1 MPFEILP
8 TEDNLIE
15 SYSNNS
21 LDRNKYIEQF
31 YKMLTSNSSK
41 FSTISLDGKWGS
53 GKTFFIKHTQLLM
66 IVKLY
71 EERKA
76 DFKSI
81 FGKYEGDKYS
91 HIRGVVSNLDK
102 CEVFPFYYDAW
113 ENDSDPYPVLSI
125 LYSLYKSLD
134 IGSLEDKSIK
144 ENLNSILSCLSMS
157 AQFLFGVPDIN
168 RVIKQINNEFKSSRK
183 KELLLPITD
192 HHSIIELIKQLINDV
207 INKSHCKS
215 IVIFVDEL
223 DRCNPSYAVRL
234 LEDIKHYF
242 SIDNVTFVF
251 SVNLSE
257 LQHMVK
263 IVYGDKFDAFRYLDR
278 FFDIRL
284 NLPAID
290 QERYLKQEISQSEHI
305 GILDHSILAVSSLFK
320 LELREFYKFSR
331 VIFLIVGSD
340 FKSNHFF
347 DSEAHDFVLYILLP
361 LAVGLK
367 FYDIEKFNNFIEGKD
382 PSPLLGIMTIPRMRQ
397 LIERFFLES
406 SASLENNNE
415 DNIEKLAQDAYLCVF
430 ENGYKTVGK
439 CDFRGDWKSILLS
452 RVCMIQR

>member
-31 YKMLTSNSSK
+31 YKMLTSNTSN

-53 GKTFFIKHTQLLM
+53 GKTFFIKHAQLLM
-66 IVKLY
+66 SVKLY

-91 HIRGVVSNLDK
+91 PIRGVISNLDK

-113 ENDSDPYPVLSI
+113 ENDTDPYPVLSI

-242 SIDNVTFVF
+242 LMDNVTFVF

-263 IVYGDKFDAFRYLDR
+263 SVYGEQFDAFRYLDR

-284 NLPAID
+284 NLPVAN
-290 QERYLKQEISQSEHI
+290 QELYLKKEISKSENL

-331 VIFLIVGSD
+331 IVHLLAETDSK
-340 FKSNHFF
+340 FNIPEAQHFVF
-347 DSEAHDFVLYILLP
+347 YILLP
-361 LAVGLK
+361 LAIGLK
-367 FYDIEKFNNFIEGKD
+367 LYDIEKFNNFIEGKD
-382 PSPLLGIMTIPRMRQ
+382 PSPILEILIQPGIQ
-397 LIERFFLES
+397 SLIKWIF
-406 SASLENNNE
+406 
-415 DNIEKLAQDAYLCVF
+415 
-430 ENGYKTVGK
+430 
-439 CDFRGDWKSILLS
+439 
-452 RVCMIQR
+452 

>member
-1 MPFEILP
+1 MPFEVLP

-31 YKMLTSNSSK
+31 YKMLTSNTSN

-66 IVKLY
+66 SVKLY

-76 DFKSI
+76 DFTSI
-81 FGKYEGDKYS
+81 FGKYDDEKYS
-91 HIRGVVSNLDK
+91 TIKYKVSNLDQ

-113 ENDSDPYPVLSI
+113 DNDSDPFPVLSI
-125 LYSLYKSLD
+125 LYSICKLLD
-134 IGSLEDKSIK
+134 NGLLEEKSIK
-144 ENLNSILSCLSMS
+144 ENFNSILSCLSKS
-157 AQFLFGVPDIN
+157 APILFGLPDLFCYL
-168 RVIKQINNEFKSSRK
+168 KQINSELTSNKNK
-183 KELLLPITD
+183 NLLLPITD
-192 HHSIIELIKQLINDV
+192 HHSIIESIKALITVV
-207 INKSHCKS
+207 IDNSHCKS

-242 SIDNVTFVF
+242 LMDNVTFVF

-263 IVYGDKFDAFRYLDR
+263 SVYGEQFDAFRYLDR

-284 NLPAID
+284 NLPVAN
-290 QERYLKQEISQSEHI
+290 QELYFKKEISKSENL

-331 VIFLIVGSD
+331 IVHLLAETDSK
-340 FKSNHFF
+340 FNIPEAQHFVF
-347 DSEAHDFVLYILLP
+347 YILLP
-361 LAVGLK
+361 LAIGLK
-367 FYDIEKFNNFIEGKD
+367 LYDIEKFNNFIEGKD
-382 PSPLLGIMTIPRMRQ
+382 PSPILEILIQPGIQ
-397 LIERFFLES
+397 SLIKRIFLDNK
-406 SASLENNNE
+406 AILENNNE
-415 DNIEKLAQDAYLCVF
+415 GNIKELVEEAYQTVF
-430 ENGYKTVGK
+430 EVKYKTVGK

>member
-1 MPFEILP
+1 MPFEVLP
-8 TEDNLIE
+8 TEDNLIK

-41 FSTISLDGKWGS
+41 VSTISLDGKWGS

-66 IVKLY
+66 SVKLY

-76 DFKSI
+76 DFTSI
-81 FGKYEGDKYS
+81 FGKYDDEKYS
-91 HIRGVVSNLDK
+91 TIKYKVSNLDQ
-102 CEVFPFYYDAW
+102 CDVFPFYYDAW
-113 ENDSDPYPVLSI
+113 DNDSDPFPVLSI
-125 LYSLYKSLD
+125 LYSICKSLD
-134 IGSLEDKSIK
+134 NGLLKEKSIT
-144 ENLNSILSCLSMS
+144 ENLNSILSCLSKS
-157 AQFLFGVPDIN
+157 APILFGLPDLFCYL
-168 RVIKQINNEFKSSRK
+168 KQINSELTSNKNK
-183 KELLLPITD
+183 NLLLPITD
-192 HHSIIELIKQLINDV
+192 HHSIIESIKALIKVV
-207 INKSHCKS
+207 IDNSHCKS

-263 IVYGDKFDAFRYLDR
+263 MVYGDKFDAFRYLDR

-284 NLPAID
+284 NLPVAD
-290 QERYLKQEISQSEHI
+290 QERYLKNEILTSEHI
-305 GILDHSILAVSSLFK
+305 GFLDHSILAVSSLFK

-331 VIFLIVGSD
+331 VILLIAGSD

-382 PSPLLGIMTIPRMRQ
+382 PSPLLGIMTIPRMRR
-397 LIERFFLES
+397 LIELIFLGS
-406 SASLENNNE
+406 SVSLENNNE
-415 DNIEKLAQDAYLCVF
+415 DNIEKLVKDAYQAVF
-430 ENGYKTVGK
+430 EVKYKNVGK
-439 CDFRGDWKSILLS
+439 CDFSGDWKSILLS
-452 RVCMIQR
+452 KVCMIQK

>member
-31 YKMLTSNSSK
+31 YKMLTSNTSN

-53 GKTFFIKHTQLLM
+53 GKTFFIKHAQLLM
-66 IVKLY
+66 SVKLY
-71 EERKA
+71 EEKKA

-91 HIRGVVSNLDK
+91 PIRGVVSNLDK

-113 ENDSDPYPVLSI
+113 ENDTDPYPVLSI

-157 AQFLFGVPDIN
+157 AQLLFGVPDIN
-168 RVIKQINNEFKSSRK
+168 GGIKQINNEFKSSRK

-242 SIDNVTFVF
+242 LMDNVTFVF

-257 LQHMVK
+257 LQHMVNS
-263 IVYGDKFDAFRYLDR
+263 VYGEQFDAFRYLDR

-284 NLPAID
+284 NLPVAN
-290 QERYLKQEISQSEHI
+290 QELYLKKEISKSENL

-331 VIFLIVGSD
+331 IVHLLAETDSK
-340 FKSNHFF
+340 FNIPEAQHFVF
-347 DSEAHDFVLYILLP
+347 YILLP
-361 LAVGLK
+361 LAIGLK
-367 FYDIEKFNNFIEGKD
+367 LYDVEKFNNFIEGKD
-382 PSPLLGIMTIPRMRQ
+382 PSPILEILIQPGIQ
-397 LIERFFLES
+397 SLIKWIFLDNK
-406 SASLENNNE
+406 AILENNNE
-415 DNIEKLAQDAYLCVF
+415 GNIKELVEEAYQTVF
-430 ENGYKTVGK
+430 EVKYKTVGK

>member
-1 MPFEILP
+1 MPFEVLP

-66 IVKLY
+66 SVKLY

-157 AQFLFGVPDIN
+157 AQFLFGVPDIKGC
-168 RVIKQINNEFKSSRK
+168 IKQINNEFKSSRK

-242 SIDNVTFVF
+242 LMDNVNFVF

-263 IVYGDKFDAFRYLDR
+263 MVYGDKFDAFRYLDR

-331 VIFLIVGSD
+331 VILLIAGSD

-397 LIERFFLES
+397 LIELIFLGS
-406 SASLENNNE
+406 SVSLENNNE
-415 DNIEKLAQDAYLCVF
+415 DNIEKLVKDAYQAVF
-430 ENGYKTVGK
+430 EVKYKNVGK
-439 CDFRGDWKSILLS
+439 CDFSGDWKSILLS
-452 RVCMIQR
+452 KVCMIQK

>member
-31 YKMLTSNSSK
+31 YKMLTSNTSN

-53 GKTFFIKHTQLLM
+53 GKTFFIKHAQLLM
-66 IVKLY
+66 SVKLY

-91 HIRGVVSNLDK
+91 PIRGVVSNLDK

-113 ENDSDPYPVLSI
+113 ENDTDPYPVLSI

-157 AQFLFGVPDIN
+157 AQLLFGVPDIN
-168 RVIKQINNEFKSSRK
+168 GGIKQINNEFKSSRK

-242 SIDNVTFVF
+242 LMDNVTFVF

-263 IVYGDKFDAFRYLDR
+263 SVYGEQFDAFRYLDR

-284 NLPAID
+284 NLPVAN
-290 QERYLKQEISQSEHI
+290 QELYLKKEISKSENL

-331 VIFLIVGSD
+331 IVHLLAETDSK
-340 FKSNHFF
+340 FNIPEAQHFVF
-347 DSEAHDFVLYILLP
+347 YILLP
-361 LAVGLK
+361 LAIGLK
-367 FYDIEKFNNFIEGKD
+367 LYDVEKFNNFIEGKD
-382 PSPLLGIMTIPRMRQ
+382 PSHILEILIQPGIQ
-397 LIERFFLES
+397 SLIKWIFLDNK
-406 SASLENNNE
+406 AILENNNE
-415 DNIEKLAQDAYLCVF
+415 GNIKELVEEAYQTVF
-430 ENGYKTVGK
+430 EFKYKTVGK

>member
-31 YKMLTSNSSK
+31 YKMLTSNTSN

-53 GKTFFIKHTQLLM
+53 GKTFFIKHAQLLM
-66 IVKLY
+66 SVKLY
-71 EERKA
+71 EERK
-76 DFKSI
+76 DYFKSI
-81 FGKYEGDKYS
+81 FGKYEGAKYS
-91 HIRGVVSNLDK
+91 PIRGVVSNLDK

-113 ENDSDPYPVLSI
+113 ENDTDPYPVLSI

-157 AQFLFGVPDIN
+157 AQLLFGVPDIN
-168 RVIKQINNEFKSSRK
+168 GGIKQINNEFKSSRK

-242 SIDNVTFVF
+242 LMDNVTFVF

-263 IVYGDKFDAFRYLDR
+263 SVYGEQFDAFRYLDR

-284 NLPAID
+284 NLPVAN
-290 QERYLKQEISQSEHI
+290 QELYLKKEISKSENL

-331 VIFLIVGSD
+331 IVHLLAETDSK
-340 FKSNHFF
+340 FNIPEAQHFVF
-347 DSEAHDFVLYILLP
+347 YILLP
-361 LAVGLK
+361 LAIGLK
-367 FYDIEKFNNFIEGKD
+367 LYDVEKFNNFIEGKD
-382 PSPLLGIMTIPRMRQ
+382 PSPILETLIQPGIQ
-397 LIERFFLES
+397 SLIKWIFLDNK
-406 SASLENNNE
+406 AILENNNE
-415 DNIEKLAQDAYLCVF
+415 GNIKELVEEAYQTVF
-430 ENGYKTVGK
+430 EVKYKTVGK

>member
-1 MPFEILP
+1 MPFEVLP
-8 TEDNLIE
+8 TEDNLIK
-15 SYSNNS
+15 SYSKNS

-41 FSTISLDGKWGS
+41 VSTISLDGKWGS

-66 IVKLY
+66 SVKLY

-81 FGKYEGDKYS
+81 LGKYDDEKYS
-91 HIRGVVSNLDK
+91 SIKDKVSNLDQ

-113 ENDSDPYPVLSI
+113 DNDSDPFPVLSI
-125 LYSLYKSLD
+125 LYSICKSLD
-134 IGSLEDKSIK
+134 NGLLKEKSIT
-144 ENLNSILSCLSMS
+144 ENFNSILSCLSKS
-157 AQFLFGVPDIN
+157 APILFGLPDFLGYF
-168 RVIKQINNEFKSSRK
+168 KQINSELTRNKNK
-183 KELLLPITD
+183 NLLLPITD
-192 HHSIIELIKQLINDV
+192 HHSINKSIEELIKIV
-207 INKSHCKS
+207 IDNSKCKS

-263 IVYGDKFDAFRYLDR
+263 IVYGDQFDAFRYLDR

-284 NLPAID
+284 NLPVAD
-290 QERYLKQEISQSEHI
+290 QERYLKNEISTSEHI
-305 GILDHSILAVSSLFK
+305 GILDHSILDVSSLFK

-331 VIFLIVGSD
+331 IVLLLA
-340 FKSNHFF
+340 KSNSNFETQIHE
-347 DSEAHDFVLYILLP
+347 DQVFVLDILLP
-361 LAVGLK
+361 LAIGLK

-382 PSPLLGIMTIPRMRQ
+382 PSPILEI
-397 LIERFFLES
+397 LIQSDIQSLIKMIFLDNK
-406 SASLENNNE
+406 ANLENNNE
-415 DNIEKLAQDAYLCVF
+415 GNIKELVEEAYQTVF
-430 ENGYKTVGK
+430 EVKYKTVGK
-439 CDFRGDWKSILLS
+439 CDFRRDWKSILLS
-452 RVCMIQR
+452 KVCMIQR

>member
-31 YKMLTSNSSK
+31 YKMLTSNTSN

-53 GKTFFIKHTQLLM
+53 GKTFFIKHAQLLM
-66 IVKLY
+66 SVKLY

-91 HIRGVVSNLDK
+91 PIRGVVSNLDK

-113 ENDSDPYPVLSI
+113 ENDTDPYPVLSI

-157 AQFLFGVPDIN
+157 AQLLFGVPDIN
-168 RVIKQINNEFKSSRK
+168 GGIKQINNEFKSSRK

-242 SIDNVTFVF
+242 LMDNVTFVF

-263 IVYGDKFDAFRYLDR
+263 SVYGEQFDAFRYLDR

-284 NLPAID
+284 NLPVAN
-290 QERYLKQEISQSEHI
+290 QELYLKKEISKSENL

-331 VIFLIVGSD
+331 IVHLLAETDSK
-340 FKSNHFF
+340 FNIPETQHFVF
-347 DSEAHDFVLYILLP
+347 YILLP
-361 LAVGLK
+361 LAIGLK
-367 FYDIEKFNNFIEGKD
+367 LYDVEKFNNFIEGKD
-382 PSPLLGIMTIPRMRQ
+382 PSPILEILIQPGIQ
-397 LIERFFLES
+397 SLIKWIFLDNK
-406 SASLENNNE
+406 AILENNNE
-415 DNIEKLAQDAYLCVF
+415 GNIKELVEEAYQTVF
-430 ENGYKTVGK
+430 EVKYKTVGK

>member
-31 YKMLTSNSSK
+31 YKMLTSNTSN

-53 GKTFFIKHTQLLM
+53 GKTFFIKHAQLLM
-66 IVKLY
+66 SVKLY

-91 HIRGVVSNLDK
+91 PIRGVISNLDK

-113 ENDSDPYPVLSI
+113 ENDTDPYPVLSI

-192 HHSIIELIKQLINDV
+192 HHSIWNRGPKVELI
-207 INKSHCKS
+207 
-215 IVIFVDEL
+215 
-223 DRCNPSYAVRL
+223 
-234 LEDIKHYF
+234 
-242 SIDNVTFVF
+242 
-251 SVNLSE
+251 
-257 LQHMVK
+257 
-263 IVYGDKFDAFRYLDR
+263 
-278 FFDIRL
+278 
-284 NLPAID
+284 
-290 QERYLKQEISQSEHI
+290 
-305 GILDHSILAVSSLFK
+305 
-320 LELREFYKFSR
+320 
-331 VIFLIVGSD
+331 
-340 FKSNHFF
+340 
-347 DSEAHDFVLYILLP
+347 
-361 LAVGLK
+361 
-367 FYDIEKFNNFIEGKD
+367 
-382 PSPLLGIMTIPRMRQ
+382 IP
-397 LIERFFLES
+397 
-406 SASLENNNE
+406 
-415 DNIEKLAQDAYLCVF
+415 
-430 ENGYKTVGK
+430 
-439 CDFRGDWKSILLS
+439 
-452 RVCMIQR
+452 

>member
-31 YKMLTSNSSK
+31 YKMLTSNTSN

-53 GKTFFIKHTQLLM
+53 GKTFFIKHAQLLM
-66 IVKLY
+66 SVKLY
-71 EERKA
+71 EERK
-76 DFKSI
+76 DYFKSI
-81 FGKYEGDKYS
+81 FGKYEGAKYS
-91 HIRGVVSNLDK
+91 PIRGVVSNLDK

-113 ENDSDPYPVLSI
+113 ENDTDPYPVLSI

-157 AQFLFGVPDIN
+157 AQLLFGVPDIN
-168 RVIKQINNEFKSSRK
+168 GGIKQINNEFKSSRK

-242 SIDNVTFVF
+242 LMDNVTFVF

-263 IVYGDKFDAFRYLDR
+263 SVYGEQFDAFRYLDR

-284 NLPAID
+284 NLPVAN
-290 QERYLKQEISQSEHI
+290 QELYLKKEISKSENL

-331 VIFLIVGSD
+331 IVHLLAETDSK
-340 FKSNHFF
+340 FNIPEAQHFVF
-347 DSEAHDFVLYILLP
+347 YILLP
-361 LAVGLK
+361 LAIGLK
-367 FYDIEKFNNFIEGKD
+367 LYDVEKFNNFIEGKD
-382 PSPLLGIMTIPRMRQ
+382 PSPILEILIQPGIQ
-397 LIERFFLES
+397 SLIKWIFLDNK
-406 SASLENNNE
+406 AILENNNE
-415 DNIEKLAQDAYLCVF
+415 GNIKELVEEAYQTVF
-430 ENGYKTVGK
+430 EVKYKTVGK

>member
-31 YKMLTSNSSK
+31 YKMLTSNTSN

-53 GKTFFIKHTQLLM
+53 GKTFFIKHAQLLM
-66 IVKLY
+66 SVKLY

-91 HIRGVVSNLDK
+91 PIRGVVSNLDK

-113 ENDSDPYPVLSI
+113 ENDTDPYPVLSI

-157 AQFLFGVPDIN
+157 AQLLFGVPDIN
-168 RVIKQINNEFKSSRK
+168 GGIKQINNEFKSSRK

-242 SIDNVTFVF
+242 LMDNVTFVF

-263 IVYGDKFDAFRYLDR
+263 SVYGEQFDAFRYLDR

-284 NLPAID
+284 NLPVAN
-290 QERYLKQEISQSEHI
+290 QELYLKKEISKSENL

-331 VIFLIVGSD
+331 IVHLLAETDSK
-340 FKSNHFF
+340 FNIPEAQHFVF
-347 DSEAHDFVLYILLP
+347 YILLP
-361 LAVGLK
+361 LAIGLK
-367 FYDIEKFNNFIEGKD
+367 LYDVEKFNNFIEGKD
-382 PSPLLGIMTIPRMRQ
+382 PSHILEILIQPGIQ
-397 LIERFFLES
+397 SLIKWIFLDNK
-406 SASLENNNE
+406 AILENNNE
-415 DNIEKLAQDAYLCVF
+415 GNIKELVEEAYQTVF
-430 ENGYKTVGK
+430 EVKYKTVGK

>member
-31 YKMLTSNSSK
+31 YKMLTSNTSN

-53 GKTFFIKHTQLLM
+53 GKTFFIKHAQLLM
-66 IVKLY
+66 SVKLY

-91 HIRGVVSNLDK
+91 PIRGVVSNLDK

-113 ENDSDPYPVLSI
+113 ENDTDPYPVLSI

-157 AQFLFGVPDIN
+157 AQLLFGVPDIN
-168 RVIKQINNEFKSSRK
+168 GGIKQINNEFKSSRK

-242 SIDNVTFVF
+242 LMDNVTFVF

-263 IVYGDKFDAFRYLDR
+263 SVYGEQFDAFRYLDR

-284 NLPAID
+284 NLPVAN
-290 QERYLKQEISQSEHI
+290 QELYLKKEISKSENL

-331 VIFLIVGSD
+331 IVHLLAETDSK
-340 FKSNHFF
+340 FNIPEAQHFVF
-347 DSEAHDFVLYILLP
+347 YILLP
-361 LAVGLK
+361 LAIGLK
-367 FYDIEKFNNFIEGKD
+367 LYDVEKFNNFIEGKD
-382 PSPLLGIMTIPRMRQ
+382 PSPILEILIQPGIQ
-397 LIERFFLES
+397 SLIKWIFLDNK
-406 SASLENNNE
+406 AILENNNE
-415 DNIEKLAQDAYLCVF
+415 GNIKELVEEAYQTVF
-430 ENGYKTVGK
+430 EVKYKTVGK

-452 RVCMIQR
+452 RICMIQR

>member
-31 YKMLTSNSSK
+31 YKMLTSNTSN

-53 GKTFFIKHTQLLM
+53 GKTFFIKHAQLLM
-66 IVKLY
+66 SVKLY

-91 HIRGVVSNLDK
+91 PIRGVISNLDK

-113 ENDSDPYPVLSI
+113 ENDTDPYPVLSI

-284 NLPAID
+284 NLPTVD
-290 QERYLKQEISQSEHI
+290 QERYLKQEISQSEHL
-305 GILDHSILAVSSLFK
+305 GILDSTILAVSSLFK

-331 VIFLIVGSD
+331 IVHLLAESD
-340 FKSNHFF
+340 SKSFIP
-347 DSEAHDFVLYILLP
+347 EAEHFVLYILLP
-361 LAVGLK
+361 LAIGLK

-382 PSPLLGIMTIPRMRQ
+382 PSPILEILIQSDIQRIMKWIFIDNTVG
-397 LIERFFLES
+397 LK
-406 SASLENNNE
+406 NNNGE
-415 DNIEKLAQDAYLCVF
+415 NIEQLAQDAYQTVF
-430 ENGYKTVGK
+430 EVKYKTVGK

-452 RVCMIQR
+452 KVCMIQR

>member
-1 MPFEILP
+1 
-8 TEDNLIE
+8 
-15 SYSNNS
+15 
-21 LDRNKYIEQF
+21 
-31 YKMLTSNSSK
+31 
-41 FSTISLDGKWGS
+41 
-53 GKTFFIKHTQLLM
+53 
-66 IVKLY
+66 
-71 EERKA
+71 
-76 DFKSI
+76 
-81 FGKYEGDKYS
+81 
-91 HIRGVVSNLDK
+91 
-102 CEVFPFYYDAW
+102 
-113 ENDSDPYPVLSI
+113 
-125 LYSLYKSLD
+125 
-134 IGSLEDKSIK
+134 
-144 ENLNSILSCLSMS
+144 MS

-242 SIDNVTFVF
+242 LMDNVTFVF

-263 IVYGDKFDAFRYLDR
+263 SVYGEQFDAFRYLDR

-284 NLPAID
+284 NLPVAN
-290 QERYLKQEISQSEHI
+290 QELYLKKEISKSENL

-331 VIFLIVGSD
+331 IVHLLAETDSK
-340 FKSNHFF
+340 FNIPEAQHFVF
-347 DSEAHDFVLYILLP
+347 YILLP
-361 LAVGLK
+361 LAIGLK
-367 FYDIEKFNNFIEGKD
+367 LYDIEKFNNFIEGKD
-382 PSPLLGIMTIPRMRQ
+382 PSPILEILIQPGIQ
-397 LIERFFLES
+397 SLIKWIFLDNK
-406 SASLENNNE
+406 AILENNNE
-415 DNIEKLAQDAYLCVF
+415 GNIKELVEEAYQTVF
-430 ENGYKTVGK
+430 EVKYKTVGK

-452 RVCMIQR
+452 KVCMIQK

>member
-31 YKMLTSNSSK
+31 YKMLTSNTSN

-53 GKTFFIKHTQLLM
+53 GKTFFIKHAQLLM
-66 IVKLY
+66 SVKLY

-81 FGKYEGDKYS
+81 FGKYEGAKYS
-91 HIRGVVSNLDK
+91 PIRGVVSNLDK

-113 ENDSDPYPVLSI
+113 ENDTDPYPVLSI

-157 AQFLFGVPDIN
+157 AQLLFGVPDIN
-168 RVIKQINNEFKSSRK
+168 GGIKQINNEFKSSRK

-242 SIDNVTFVF
+242 LMDNVTFVF

-263 IVYGDKFDAFRYLDR
+263 SVYGEQFDAFRYLDR

-284 NLPAID
+284 NLPVAN
-290 QERYLKQEISQSEHI
+290 QELYLKKEISKSENL

-331 VIFLIVGSD
+331 IVHLLAETDSK
-340 FKSNHFF
+340 FNIPEAQHFVF
-347 DSEAHDFVLYILLP
+347 YILLP
-361 LAVGLK
+361 LAIGLK
-367 FYDIEKFNNFIEGKD
+367 LYDVEKFNNFIEGKD
-382 PSPLLGIMTIPRMRQ
+382 PSPILEILIQPGIQ
-397 LIERFFLES
+397 SLIKWIFLDNK
-406 SASLENNNE
+406 AILENNNE
-415 DNIEKLAQDAYLCVF
+415 GNIKELVEEAYQTVF
-430 ENGYKTVGK
+430 EVKYKTVGK

>member
-66 IVKLY
+66 SVKLY

-81 FGKYEGDKYS
+81 FGKYDDEKYS
-91 HIRGVVSNLDK
+91 TIKDKVTNLDQ

-113 ENDSDPYPVLSI
+113 DNDSDPFPVLSI
-125 LYSLYKSLD
+125 LYSICKSLD
-134 IGSLEDKSIK
+134 NGLLEAKSIT
-144 ENLNSILSCLSMS
+144 ENLNSILSCLSKS
-157 AQFLFGVPDIN
+157 APILFGLPDLICYL
-168 RVIKQINNEFKSSRK
+168 KQINSELTSNKNK
-183 KELLLPITD
+183 NLLLPITD
-192 HHSIIELIKQLINDV
+192 HHSIIASIKALIKVV
-207 INKSHCKS
+207 IDNSHCKS

-263 IVYGDKFDAFRYLDR
+263 MVYGDKFDAFRYLDR

-284 NLPAID
+284 NLPVAN
-290 QERYLKQEISQSEHI
+290 QELYLKKEISKSENL

-331 VIFLIVGSD
+331 IVHLLAETDSKFNIPGAQ
-340 FKSNHFF
+340 HFVF
-347 DSEAHDFVLYILLP
+347 YILLP
-361 LAVGLK
+361 LAIGLK
-367 FYDIEKFNNFIEGKD
+367 LYDIEKFNNFIEGKD
-382 PSPLLGIMTIPRMRQ
+382 PSPILEILIQPGIQ
-397 LIERFFLES
+397 SLIKWIFLDNK
-406 SASLENNNE
+406 AILENNNE
-415 DNIEKLAQDAYLCVF
+415 GNIKELVEEAYQTVF
-430 ENGYKTVGK
+430 EVKYKTVGK

>member
-1 MPFEILP
+1 MPFEILS

-31 YKMLTSNSSK
+31 YKMLTSNTSN

-53 GKTFFIKHTQLLM
+53 GKTFFIKHAQLLM
-66 IVKLY
+66 SVKLY

-91 HIRGVVSNLDK
+91 PIRGVISNLDK

-113 ENDSDPYPVLSI
+113 ENDTDPYPVLSI

-284 NLPAID
+284 NLPTVD
-290 QERYLKQEISQSEHI
+290 QERYLKQEISQSEHL
-305 GILDHSILAVSSLFK
+305 GILDSTILAVSSLFK

-331 VIFLIVGSD
+331 IVHLLAESD
-340 FKSNHFF
+340 SKSFIP
-347 DSEAHDFVLYILLP
+347 EAEHFVLYILLP
-361 LAVGLK
+361 LAIGLK

-382 PSPLLGIMTIPRMRQ
+382 PSPILEILIQSDIQRIMKWIFIDNTVG
-397 LIERFFLES
+397 LK
-406 SASLENNNE
+406 NNNGE
-415 DNIEKLAQDAYLCVF
+415 NIEQLAQDAYQTVF
-430 ENGYKTVGK
+430 EVKYKTVGK

>member
-31 YKMLTSNSSK
+31 YKMLTSNTSN

-53 GKTFFIKHTQLLM
+53 GKTFFIKHAQLLM
-66 IVKLY
+66 SVKLY

-91 HIRGVVSNLDK
+91 PIRGVISNLDK

-113 ENDSDPYPVLSI
+113 ENDTDPYPVLSI

-242 SIDNVTFVF
+242 LMDNVTFVF

-263 IVYGDKFDAFRYLDR
+263 SVYGEQFDAFRYLDR

-284 NLPAID
+284 NLPVAN
-290 QERYLKQEISQSEHI
+290 QELYLKKEISKSENL

-331 VIFLIVGSD
+331 IVHLLAETDSK
-340 FKSNHFF
+340 FNIPEAQHFVF
-347 DSEAHDFVLYILLP
+347 YILLP
-361 LAVGLK
+361 LAIGLK
-367 FYDIEKFNNFIEGKD
+367 LYDIEKFNNFIEGKD
-382 PSPLLGIMTIPRMRQ
+382 PSPILEILIQPGIQ
-397 LIERFFLES
+397 SLIKWIFLDNK
-406 SASLENNNE
+406 AILENNNE
-415 DNIEKLAQDAYLCVF
+415 GNIKELVEEAYQTVF
-430 ENGYKTVGK
+430 EVKYKTVGK

-452 RVCMIQR
+452 KVCMIQK

>member
-31 YKMLTSNSSK
+31 YKMLTSNTSN

-53 GKTFFIKHTQLLM
+53 GKTFFIKHAQLLM
-66 IVKLY
+66 SVKLY

-91 HIRGVVSNLDK
+91 PIRGVVSNLDK

-113 ENDSDPYPVLSI
+113 ENDTDPYPVLSI

-157 AQFLFGVPDIN
+157 AQLLFGVPDIN
-168 RVIKQINNEFKSSRK
+168 GGIKQINNEFKSSRK

-263 IVYGDKFDAFRYLDR
+263 IVYGDQFDAFRYLDR

-284 NLPAID
+284 NLPVAD
-290 QERYLKQEISQSEHI
+290 QERYLKNEISTSEHI

-331 VIFLIVGSD
+331 IVLLLA
-340 FKSNHFF
+340 KSNSNFETQIHE
-347 DSEAHDFVLYILLP
+347 DQVFVLDILLP
-361 LAVGLK
+361 LAIGLK

-382 PSPLLGIMTIPRMRQ
+382 PSPILEI
-397 LIERFFLES
+397 LIQSDIQSLIKMIFLDNK
-406 SASLENNNE
+406 ANLENNNE
-415 DNIEKLAQDAYLCVF
+415 GNIKELVEEAYQTIF
-430 ENGYKTVGK
+430 EVKYKTVGK
-439 CDFRGDWKSILLS
+439 CDFRRDWKSILLS
-452 RVCMIQR
+452 KVCMIQR

>member
-1 MPFEILP
+1 MPFEFLP

-31 YKMLTSNSSK
+31 YKMLTSNTSN

-66 IVKLY
+66 KVKLY
-71 EERKA
+71 EERKD

-91 HIRGVVSNLDK
+91 PIRGVVSNLDK

-113 ENDSDPYPVLSI
+113 ENDTDPYPVLSI
-125 LYSLYKSLD
+125 LYSLCKSLD

-157 AQFLFGVPDIN
+157 AQLLFGVPDIN
-168 RVIKQINNEFKSSRK
+168 GGIKQINNEFKSSRK

-263 IVYGDKFDAFRYLDR
+263 IVYGDQFDAFRYLDR

-284 NLPAID
+284 NLPVAD
-290 QERYLKQEISQSEHI
+290 QERYLKNEISTSEHI

-331 VIFLIVGSD
+331 IVLLLA
-340 FKSNHFF
+340 KSNSNFETQIHE
-347 DSEAHDFVLYILLP
+347 DQVFVLDILLP
-361 LAVGLK
+361 LAIGLK

-382 PSPLLGIMTIPRMRQ
+382 PSPILEI
-397 LIERFFLES
+397 LIQSDIQSLIKMIFLDNK
-406 SASLENNNE
+406 ANLENNNE
-415 DNIEKLAQDAYLCVF
+415 GNIKELVEEAYQTVF
-430 ENGYKTVGK
+430 EVKYKTVGK
-439 CDFRGDWKSILLS
+439 CDFRRDWKSILLS
-452 RVCMIQR
+452 KVCMIQR

>member
-66 IVKLY
+66 SVKLY

-81 FGKYEGDKYS
+81 LGKYDDKKYS
-91 HIRGVVSNLDK
+91 TIKDKVSNLDQ

-113 ENDSDPYPVLSI
+113 DNDSDPFPVLSI
-125 LYSLYKSLD
+125 LYSICKALD
-134 IGSLEDKSIK
+134 NGLLEKKSIK
-144 ENLNSILSCLSMS
+144 ENFNSILSCLSKS
-157 AQFLFGVPDIN
+157 VPILFGVPDIYGC
-168 RVIKQINNEFKSSRK
+168 IKQINDDFKSSRN

-192 HHSIIELIKQLINDV
+192 HHSIIESIKALIKVV
-207 INKSHCKS
+207 IDNSHCKS

-263 IVYGDKFDAFRYLDR
+263 MVYGEQFDAFRYLDR

-284 NLPAID
+284 NLPVAD
-290 QERYLKQEISQSEHI
+290 QERYLKNEISTSEHI

-331 VIFLIVGSD
+331 IVLLLA
-340 FKSNHFF
+340 KSNSNFETQIHE
-347 DSEAHDFVLYILLP
+347 DQVFVLDILLP
-361 LAVGLK
+361 LAIGLK

-382 PSPLLGIMTIPRMRQ
+382 PSPILEI
-397 LIERFFLES
+397 LIQSDIQSLIKMIFLDNK
-406 SASLENNNE
+406 ANLENNNE
-415 DNIEKLAQDAYLCVF
+415 GNIKELVEEAYQTVF
-430 ENGYKTVGK
+430 EVKYKTVGK
-439 CDFRGDWKSILLS
+439 CDFRRDWKSILLS
-452 RVCMIQR
+452 KVCMIQR

>member
-31 YKMLTSNSSK
+31 YKMLTSNFSK

-66 IVKLY
+66 SVKLY

-81 FGKYEGDKYS
+81 LGKYDDEKYFPIKDKVY
-91 HIRGVVSNLDK
+91 NLDQ

-113 ENDSDPYPVLSI
+113 DNDSDPFPVLSI
-125 LYSLYKSLD
+125 LYSICKSLD
-134 IGSLEDKSIK
+134 NGLLEKKSIK
-144 ENLNSILSCLSMS
+144 ENFNSILSCLSKS
-157 AQFLFGVPDIN
+157 APILFGVPDIYGC
-168 RVIKQINNEFKSSRK
+168 IKQINDDFKSSRN
-183 KELLLPITD
+183 KELLLPVTD
-192 HHSIIELIKQLINDV
+192 HHSIIESIKALIKVV
-207 INKSHCKS
+207 IDNSNCKS

-242 SIDNVTFVF
+242 SIDNVTLVF

-263 IVYGDKFDAFRYLDR
+263 MVYGDKFDAFRYLDR

-320 LELREFYKFSR
+320 LELREFYKFSK
-331 VIFLIVGSD
+331 IVHLLAEND
-340 FKSNHFF
+340 SNSCIPEARHFVF
-347 DSEAHDFVLYILLP
+347 YILLP
-361 LAVGLK
+361 LAIGLK
-367 FYDIEKFNNFIEGKD
+367 FFDIEKFNNFIEGKD
-382 PSPLLGIMTIPRMRQ
+382 PSMVLKILTNPDVRHVIKLILLDNN
-397 LIERFFLES
+397 
-406 SASLENNNE
+406 ADLENNNG
-415 DNIEKLAQDAYLCVF
+415 DKIEELVQDAYQAVF
-430 ENGYKTVGK
+430 EVKYKNVGK
-439 CDFRGDWKSILLS
+439 CDFSGDWKSILLS
-452 RVCMIQR
+452 KVCMIQK

>member
-31 YKMLTSNSSK
+31 YKMLTSNTSN

-53 GKTFFIKHTQLLM
+53 GKTFFIKHAQLLM
-66 IVKLY
+66 SVKLY

-91 HIRGVVSNLDK
+91 PIRGVVSNLDK

-113 ENDSDPYPVLSI
+113 ENDTDPYPVLSI

-157 AQFLFGVPDIN
+157 AQLLFGVPDIN
-168 RVIKQINNEFKSSRK
+168 GGIKQINNEFKSSRK

-242 SIDNVTFVF
+242 LMDNVTFVF

-263 IVYGDKFDAFRYLDR
+263 SVYGEQFDAFRYLDR

-284 NLPAID
+284 NLPVAN
-290 QERYLKQEISQSEHI
+290 QELYLKKEISKSENL

-331 VIFLIVGSD
+331 IVHLLAETDSK
-340 FKSNHFF
+340 FNIPEAQHFVF
-347 DSEAHDFVLYILLP
+347 YILLP
-361 LAVGLK
+361 LAIGLK
-367 FYDIEKFNNFIEGKD
+367 LYDVEKFNNFIEGKD
-382 PSPLLGIMTIPRMRQ
+382 PSPILEILIQPGIQ
-397 LIERFFLES
+397 SLIKWIFLDNK
-406 SASLENNNE
+406 AILENNNE
-415 DNIEKLAQDAYLCVF
+415 GNIKELVEEAYQTVF
-430 ENGYKTVGK
+430 EVKYKTVGK

>member
-31 YKMLTSNSSK
+31 YKMLTSNTSN

-53 GKTFFIKHTQLLM
+53 GKTFFIKHAQLLM
-66 IVKLY
+66 SVKLY

-91 HIRGVVSNLDK
+91 PIRGVISNLDK

-113 ENDSDPYPVLSI
+113 ENDTDPYPVLSI

-242 SIDNVTFVF
+242 LMDNVTFVF

-263 IVYGDKFDAFRYLDR
+263 SVYGEQFDAFRYLDR
-278 FFDIRL
+278 FFVIRL
-284 NLPAID
+284 NLPVAN
-290 QERYLKQEISQSEHI
+290 QELYLKKEISKSENL

-331 VIFLIVGSD
+331 IVHLLAETDSK
-340 FKSNHFF
+340 FNIPEAQHFVF
-347 DSEAHDFVLYILLP
+347 YILLP
-361 LAVGLK
+361 LAIGLK
-367 FYDIEKFNNFIEGKD
+367 LYDIEKFNNFIEGKD
-382 PSPLLGIMTIPRMRQ
+382 PSPILEILIQPGIQ
-397 LIERFFLES
+397 SLIKWIFLDNK
-406 SASLENNNE
+406 AILENNNE
-415 DNIEKLAQDAYLCVF
+415 GNIKELVEEAYQTVF
-430 ENGYKTVGK
+430 EVKYKTVGK

-452 RVCMIQR
+452 KVCMIQK

>member
-1 MPFEILP
+1 MPFEVLP

-31 YKMLTSNSSK
+31 YKMLTSNTSN

-66 IVKLY
+66 SVKLY

-76 DFKSI
+76 DFTSI
-81 FGKYEGDKYS
+81 FGKYDDEKYS
-91 HIRGVVSNLDK
+91 TIKYKVSNLDQ

-113 ENDSDPYPVLSI
+113 DNDSDPFPVLSI
-125 LYSLYKSLD
+125 LYSICKLLD
-134 IGSLEDKSIK
+134 NGLLEEKSIK
-144 ENLNSILSCLSMS
+144 ENFNSILSCLSKS
-157 AQFLFGVPDIN
+157 APILFGLPDLFCYL
-168 RVIKQINNEFKSSRK
+168 KQINSELTSNKNK
-183 KELLLPITD
+183 NLLLPITD
-192 HHSIIELIKQLINDV
+192 HHSIIESIKALITVV
-207 INKSHCKS
+207 IDNSHCKS

-242 SIDNVTFVF
+242 LMDNVTFVF

-263 IVYGDKFDAFRYLDR
+263 SVYGEQFDAFRYLDR

-284 NLPAID
+284 NLPVAN
-290 QERYLKQEISQSEHI
+290 QELYFKKEISKSEKL

-331 VIFLIVGSD
+331 IVHLLAETDSK
-340 FKSNHFF
+340 FNIPEAQHFVF
-347 DSEAHDFVLYILLP
+347 YILLP
-361 LAVGLK
+361 LAIGLK
-367 FYDIEKFNNFIEGKD
+367 LYDIEKFNNFIEGKD
-382 PSPLLGIMTIPRMRQ
+382 PSPILEILIQPGIQ
-397 LIERFFLES
+397 SLIKRIFLDNK
-406 SASLENNNE
+406 AILENNNE
-415 DNIEKLAQDAYLCVF
+415 GNIKELVEEAYQTVF
-430 ENGYKTVGK
+430 EVKYKTVGK

>member
-1 MPFEILP
+1 MPFEVLP

-66 IVKLY
+66 SVKLY

-157 AQFLFGVPDIN
+157 AQFLFGVPDIKGC
-168 RVIKQINNEFKSSRK
+168 IKQINNEFKSSRK

-242 SIDNVTFVF
+242 LMDNVNFVF

-263 IVYGDKFDAFRYLDR
+263 MVYGDKFDAFRYLDR

-331 VIFLIVGSD
+331 VILLIVGSD

-415 DNIEKLAQDAYLCVF
+415 DNIEKLVKDAYLCVF

-439 CDFRGDWKSILLS
+439 CDFSGDWKSILLS
-452 RVCMIQR
+452 KVCMIQK

>member
-66 IVKLY
+66 SVKLY

-81 FGKYEGDKYS
+81 FGKYDDEKYS
-91 HIRGVVSNLDK
+91 TIKDKVTNLDQ

-113 ENDSDPYPVLSI
+113 DNDSDPFPVLSI
-125 LYSLYKSLD
+125 LYSICKSLD
-134 IGSLEDKSIK
+134 NGLLEAKSIT
-144 ENLNSILSCLSMS
+144 ENLNSILSCLSKS
-157 AQFLFGVPDIN
+157 APILFGLPDLICYL
-168 RVIKQINNEFKSSRK
+168 KQINSELTSNKNK
-183 KELLLPITD
+183 NLLLPITD
-192 HHSIIELIKQLINDV
+192 HHSIIASIKALIKVV
-207 INKSHCKS
+207 IDNSHCKS

-242 SIDNVTFVF
+242 SIDNVTFAF

-263 IVYGDKFDAFRYLDR
+263 MVYGDKFDAFRYLDR

-284 NLPAID
+284 NLPVAN
-290 QERYLKQEISQSEHI
+290 QELYLKKEISKSENL

-331 VIFLIVGSD
+331 IVHLLAETDSKFNIPGAQ
-340 FKSNHFF
+340 HFVF
-347 DSEAHDFVLYILLP
+347 YILLP
-361 LAVGLK
+361 LAIGLK
-367 FYDIEKFNNFIEGKD
+367 LYDIEKFNNFLEGKD
-382 PSPLLGIMTIPRMRQ
+382 PSPILEILIQPGIQ
-397 LIERFFLES
+397 SLIKWIFLDNK
-406 SASLENNNE
+406 AILENNNE
-415 DNIEKLAQDAYLCVF
+415 GNIKELVEEAYQTVF
-430 ENGYKTVGK
+430 EVKYKTVGK

>member
-31 YKMLTSNSSK
+31 YKMLTSNTSN

-66 IVKLY
+66 SVKLY

-76 DFKSI
+76 DFTSI
-81 FGKYEGDKYS
+81 FGKYDDEKYS
-91 HIRGVVSNLDK
+91 TIKYKVSNLDQ
-102 CEVFPFYYDAW
+102 CDVFPFYYDAW
-113 ENDSDPYPVLSI
+113 DNDSDPFPVLSI
-125 LYSLYKSLD
+125 LYSICKSLD
-134 IGSLEDKSIK
+134 NGLLEKKSIK
-144 ENLNSILSCLSMS
+144 ENFNSILSCLSKS
-157 AQFLFGVPDIN
+157 APILFGVPDIYGC
-168 RVIKQINNEFKSSRK
+168 IKQINDDFKSSRN
-183 KELLLPITD
+183 KELLLPVTD
-192 HHSIIELIKQLINDV
+192 HHSIIASIKALIKVV
-207 INKSHCKS
+207 IDNSHCKS

-263 IVYGDKFDAFRYLDR
+263 MVYGDKFDAFRYLDC

-320 LELREFYKFSR
+320 LELREFYKFSK
-331 VIFLIVGSD
+331 IVHLLAEND
-340 FKSNHFF
+340 SNSCIPEARHFVF
-347 DSEAHDFVLYILLP
+347 YILLP
-361 LAVGLK
+361 LAIGLK
-367 FYDIEKFNNFIEGKD
+367 FFDIEKFNNFIEGKD
-382 PSPLLGIMTIPRMRQ
+382 PSMVLKILTNPDVRHVIKLILLDNN
-397 LIERFFLES
+397 
-406 SASLENNNE
+406 ADLENNNG
-415 DNIEKLAQDAYLCVF
+415 DKIEELVQDAYQAVF
-430 ENGYKTVGK
+430 EVKYKNVGK
-439 CDFRGDWKSILLS
+439 CDFSGDWKSILLS
-452 RVCMIQR
+452 KVCMIQK

>member
-31 YKMLTSNSSK
+31 YKMLTSNTSN

-53 GKTFFIKHTQLLM
+53 GKTFFIKHAQLLM
-66 IVKLY
+66 SVKLY

-91 HIRGVVSNLDK
+91 PIRGVVSNLDK

-113 ENDSDPYPVLSI
+113 ENDTDPYPVLSI

-157 AQFLFGVPDIN
+157 AQLLFGVPDIN
-168 RVIKQINNEFKSSRK
+168 GGIKQINNEFKSSRK

-207 INKSHCKS
+207 INKSHCIS

-242 SIDNVTFVF
+242 LMDNVTFVF

-263 IVYGDKFDAFRYLDR
+263 SVYGEQFDAFRYLDR

-284 NLPAID
+284 NLPVAN
-290 QERYLKQEISQSEHI
+290 QELYLKKEISKSENL

-331 VIFLIVGSD
+331 IVHLLAETDSK
-340 FKSNHFF
+340 FNIPEAQHFVF
-347 DSEAHDFVLYILLP
+347 YILLP
-361 LAVGLK
+361 LAIGLK
-367 FYDIEKFNNFIEGKD
+367 LYDVEKFNNFIEGKD
-382 PSPLLGIMTIPRMRQ
+382 PSPILEILIQPGIQ
-397 LIERFFLES
+397 SLIKWIFLDNK
-406 SASLENNNE
+406 AILENNNE
-415 DNIEKLAQDAYLCVF
+415 GNIKELVEEAYQTVF
-430 ENGYKTVGK
+430 EVKYKTVGK

>member
-31 YKMLTSNSSK
+31 YKMLTSNTSN

-53 GKTFFIKHTQLLM
+53 GKTFFIKHAQLLM
-66 IVKLY
+66 SVKLY

-81 FGKYEGDKYS
+81 FGKYKGDKYS
-91 HIRGVVSNLDK
+91 PIRGVVSNLDK

-113 ENDSDPYPVLSI
+113 ENDTDPYPVLSI

-157 AQFLFGVPDIN
+157 AQLLFGVPDIN
-168 RVIKQINNEFKSSRK
+168 GGIKQINNEFKSSRK

-242 SIDNVTFVF
+242 LMDNVTFVF

-263 IVYGDKFDAFRYLDR
+263 SVYGEQFDAFRYLDR

-284 NLPAID
+284 NLPVAN
-290 QERYLKQEISQSEHI
+290 QELYLKKEISKSENL

-331 VIFLIVGSD
+331 IVHLLAETDSK
-340 FKSNHFF
+340 FNIPEAQHFVF
-347 DSEAHDFVLYILLP
+347 YILLP
-361 LAVGLK
+361 LAIGLK
-367 FYDIEKFNNFIEGKD
+367 LYDVEKFNNFIEGKD
-382 PSPLLGIMTIPRMRQ
+382 PSPILEILIQPGIQ
-397 LIERFFLES
+397 SLIKWIFLDNK
-406 SASLENNNE
+406 AILENNNE
-415 DNIEKLAQDAYLCVF
+415 GNIKELVEEAYQTVF
-430 ENGYKTVGK
+430 EVKYKTVGK

>member
-31 YKMLTSNSSK
+31 YKMLTSNTSN

-53 GKTFFIKHTQLLM
+53 GKTFFIKHAQLLM
-66 IVKLY
+66 SVKLY

-91 HIRGVVSNLDK
+91 PIRGVVSNLDK

-113 ENDSDPYPVLSI
+113 ENDTDPYPVLSI

-157 AQFLFGVPDIN
+157 AQLLFGVPDIN
-168 RVIKQINNEFKSSRK
+168 GGIKQINNEFKSSRK

-263 IVYGDKFDAFRYLDR
+263 IVYGDQFDAFRYLDR

-284 NLPAID
+284 NLPVAD
-290 QERYLKQEISQSEHI
+290 QERYLKNEISTSEHI

-331 VIFLIVGSD
+331 IVLLLA
-340 FKSNHFF
+340 KSNSNFETQIHE
-347 DSEAHDFVLYILLP
+347 DQVFVLDILLP
-361 LAVGLK
+361 LAIGLK

-382 PSPLLGIMTIPRMRQ
+382 PSPVLEI
-397 LIERFFLES
+397 LIQSDIQSLIKMIFLDNK
-406 SASLENNNE
+406 ANLENNNE
-415 DNIEKLAQDAYLCVF
+415 GNIKELVEEAYQTVF
-430 ENGYKTVGK
+430 EVKYKTVGK
-439 CDFRGDWKSILLS
+439 CDFRRDWKSILLS
-452 RVCMIQR
+452 KVCMIQR

>member
-31 YKMLTSNSSK
+31 YKMLTSNTSN

-53 GKTFFIKHTQLLM
+53 GKTFFIKHAQLLM
-66 IVKLY
+66 SVKLY

-91 HIRGVVSNLDK
+91 PIRGVISNLDK

-113 ENDSDPYPVLSI
+113 ENDTDPYPVLSI

-242 SIDNVTFVF
+242 LMDNVTFVF

-263 IVYGDKFDAFRYLDR
+263 SVYGEQFDAFRYLDR

-284 NLPAID
+284 NLPVAN
-290 QERYLKQEISQSEHI
+290 QELYLKKRN
-305 GILDHSILAVSSLFK
+305 FK
-320 LELREFYKFSR
+320 
-331 VIFLIVGSD
+331 I
-340 FKSNHFF
+340 
-347 DSEAHDFVLYILLP
+347 
-361 LAVGLK
+361 
-367 FYDIEKFNNFIEGKD
+367 
-382 PSPLLGIMTIPRMRQ
+382 
-397 LIERFFLES
+397 
-406 SASLENNNE
+406 
-415 DNIEKLAQDAYLCVF
+415 
-430 ENGYKTVGK
+430 
-439 CDFRGDWKSILLS
+439 
-452 RVCMIQR
+452 

>member
-31 YKMLTSNSSK
+31 YKMLTSNTSN

-53 GKTFFIKHTQLLM
+53 GKTFFIKHAQLLM
-66 IVKLY
+66 SVKLY

-91 HIRGVVSNLDK
+91 PIRGVVSNLDK

-113 ENDSDPYPVLSI
+113 ENDTDPYPVLSI

-157 AQFLFGVPDIN
+157 AQLLFGVPDIN
-168 RVIKQINNEFKSSRK
+168 GGIKQINNEFKSSRK

-263 IVYGDKFDAFRYLDR
+263 IVYGDQFDAFRYLDR

-284 NLPAID
+284 NLPVAD
-290 QERYLKQEISQSEHI
+290 QERYLKNEISTSEHI

-331 VIFLIVGSD
+331 IVLLLA
-340 FKSNHFF
+340 KSNSNFETQIHE
-347 DSEAHDFVLYILLP
+347 DQVFVLDILLP
-361 LAVGLK
+361 LAIGLK

-382 PSPLLGIMTIPRMRQ
+382 PSPILEI
-397 LIERFFLES
+397 LIQSDIQSLIKMIFLDNK
-406 SASLENNNE
+406 ANLENNNE
-415 DNIEKLAQDAYLCVF
+415 GNIKELVEEAYQTVF
-430 ENGYKTVGK
+430 EVKYKTVGK
-439 CDFRGDWKSILLS
+439 CDFRRDWKSILLS
-452 RVCMIQR
+452 KVCMIQR

>member
-31 YKMLTSNSSK
+31 YKILTSNTSN

-53 GKTFFIKHTQLLM
+53 GKTFFIKHAQLLM
-66 IVKLY
+66 SVKLY

-91 HIRGVVSNLDK
+91 PIRGVISNLDK

-113 ENDSDPYPVLSI
+113 ENDTDPYPVLSI

-242 SIDNVTFVF
+242 LMDNVTFVF

-263 IVYGDKFDAFRYLDR
+263 SVYGEQFDAFRYLDR

-284 NLPAID
+284 NLPVAN
-290 QERYLKQEISQSEHI
+290 QELYLKKEISKSENL

-331 VIFLIVGSD
+331 IVHLLAETDSK
-340 FKSNHFF
+340 FNIPEAQHFVF
-347 DSEAHDFVLYILLP
+347 YILLP
-361 LAVGLK
+361 LAIGLK
-367 FYDIEKFNNFIEGKD
+367 LYDIEKFNNFIEGKD
-382 PSPLLGIMTIPRMRQ
+382 PSPILEILIQPGIQ
-397 LIERFFLES
+397 SLIKWIFLDNK
-406 SASLENNNE
+406 AILENNNE
-415 DNIEKLAQDAYLCVF
+415 GNIKELVEEAYQTVF
-430 ENGYKTVGK
+430 EVKYKTVGK

-452 RVCMIQR
+452 KVCMIQK

>member
-1 MPFEILP
+1 MPFEVLP

-31 YKMLTSNSSK
+31 YKMLTSNTSN

-66 IVKLY
+66 SVKLY

-76 DFKSI
+76 DFTSI
-81 FGKYEGDKYS
+81 FGKYDDEKYS
-91 HIRGVVSNLDK
+91 TIKYKVSNLDQ

-113 ENDSDPYPVLSI
+113 DNDSDPFPVLSI
-125 LYSLYKSLD
+125 LYSICKLLD
-134 IGSLEDKSIK
+134 NGLLEEKSIK
-144 ENLNSILSCLSMS
+144 ENFNSILSCLSKS
-157 AQFLFGVPDIN
+157 APILFGLPDLFCYL
-168 RVIKQINNEFKSSRK
+168 KQINSELTSNKNK
-183 KELLLPITD
+183 NLLLPITD
-192 HHSIIELIKQLINDV
+192 PHSIIESIKALITVV
-207 INKSHCKS
+207 IDNSHCKS

-242 SIDNVTFVF
+242 LMDNVTFVF

-263 IVYGDKFDAFRYLDR
+263 SVYGEQFDAFRYLDR

-284 NLPAID
+284 NLPVAN
-290 QERYLKQEISQSEHI
+290 QELYFKKEISKSENL

-331 VIFLIVGSD
+331 IVHLLAETDSK
-340 FKSNHFF
+340 FNIPEAQHFVF
-347 DSEAHDFVLYILLP
+347 YILLP
-361 LAVGLK
+361 LAIGLK
-367 FYDIEKFNNFIEGKD
+367 LYDIEKFNNFIEGKD
-382 PSPLLGIMTIPRMRQ
+382 PSPILEILIQPGIQ
-397 LIERFFLES
+397 SLIKRIFLDNK
-406 SASLENNNE
+406 AILENNNE
-415 DNIEKLAQDAYLCVF
+415 GNIKELVEEAYQTVF
-430 ENGYKTVGK
+430 EVKYKTVGK

>member
-66 IVKLY
+66 SVKLY

-81 FGKYEGDKYS
+81 FGKYDDEKYS
-91 HIRGVVSNLDK
+91 TIKDKVTNLDQ

-113 ENDSDPYPVLSI
+113 DNDSDPFPVLSI
-125 LYSLYKSLD
+125 LYSICKSLD
-134 IGSLEDKSIK
+134 NGLLEAKSIT
-144 ENLNSILSCLSMS
+144 ENLNSILSCLSKS
-157 AQFLFGVPDIN
+157 APILFGLPDLICYL
-168 RVIKQINNEFKSSRK
+168 KQINSELTSNKNK
-183 KELLLPITD
+183 NLLLPITD
-192 HHSIIELIKQLINDV
+192 HHSIIASIKALIKVV
-207 INKSHCKS
+207 IDNSHCKS

-263 IVYGDKFDAFRYLDR
+263 MVYGDKFDAFRYLDR

-284 NLPAID
+284 NLPVAN
-290 QERYLKQEISQSEHI
+290 QELYLKKEISKSENL

-331 VIFLIVGSD
+331 IVHLLAETDSKFNIPGAQ
-340 FKSNHFF
+340 HFVF
-347 DSEAHDFVLYILLP
+347 YILLP
-361 LAVGLK
+361 LAIGLK
-367 FYDIEKFNNFIEGKD
+367 LYDIEKFNNFLEGKD
-382 PSPLLGIMTIPRMRQ
+382 PSPILEILIQPGIQ
-397 LIERFFLES
+397 SLIKWIFLDNK
-406 SASLENNNE
+406 AILENNNE
-415 DNIEKLAQDAYLCVF
+415 GNIKELVEEAYQTVF
-430 ENGYKTVGK
+430 EVKYKTVGK